1 MESKVEPSPENIK
14 AKQQYLRELKA
25 LPPSAQFPFFP
36 GGSDFLL
43 LVQKCKE
50 SKLQ

>member
-1 MESKVEPSPENIK
+1 MESKVEPSPKSVK
-14 AKQQYLRELKA
+14 AKQKYLKELKA
-25 LPPSAQFPFFP
+25 LPPSAQFPLFP

-43 LVQKCKE
+43 LVQKSKE